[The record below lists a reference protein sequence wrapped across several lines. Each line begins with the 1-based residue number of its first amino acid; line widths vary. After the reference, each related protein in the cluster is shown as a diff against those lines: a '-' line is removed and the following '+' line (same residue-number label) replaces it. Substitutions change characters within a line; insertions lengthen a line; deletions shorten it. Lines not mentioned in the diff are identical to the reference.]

1 MRERPFPHIFFL
13 HRTGVL
19 SLPDFFS
26 LFLNIQTMKKICTA
40 TFAALLACTL
50 TYGGSFQLNLQGIRQ
65 TAMGGTGV
73 AWPWDASTIFYNP
86 GGLSRL
92 SGIQA
97 YGSLNLVN
105 PHVRFVQSPT
115 GGYTSST
122 QSNMSTPFGVYVGG
136 RLKKDSKWAAG
147 VGVYTPFGSSA
158 HWDND
163 WTGRFVVQKISLRS
177 VFIQPTVSYAVNDMI
192 SVGAGFIY
200 AFGGMNIDKA
210 LPLTDVHG
218 REAQAQLEGNANG
231 MGFNLGVQLKATE
244 QLQFGVSYRSKVKM
258 KVSDGTAL
266 FSLPSSVAG
275 NFPDGGTTAFS
286 TELPLPEILTLGV
299 GYRVINNLT
308 LQADVVVAG
317 WKTYDSL
324 IFDFNQN
331 TPALND
337 SREPRLY
344 NNTVAFRMGAHYKLG
359 EQVAVMAGGA
369 YDPTPTRNHLLSP
382 DAVDANRITLSC
394 GATYQPVTRLTI
406 MAALNYTTT
415 PRREATY
422 EPANLSGAYQIKSLL
437 PAFGISYNF

>member
-1 MRERPFPHIFFL
+1 
-13 HRTGVL
+13 
-19 SLPDFFS
+19 
-26 LFLNIQTMKKICTA
+26 
-40 TFAALLACTL
+40 
-50 TYGGSFQLNLQGIRQ
+50 
-65 TAMGGTGV
+65 
-73 AWPWDASTIFYNP
+73 
-86 GGLSRL
+86 
-92 SGIQA
+92 
-97 YGSLNLVN
+97 
-105 PHVRFVQSPT
+105 
-115 GGYTSST
+115 
-122 QSNMSTPFGVYVGG
+122 
-136 RLKKDSKWAAG
+136 
-147 VGVYTPFGSSA
+147 
-158 HWDND
+158 
-163 WTGRFVVQKISLRS
+163 
-177 VFIQPTVSYAVNDMI
+177 
-192 SVGAGFIY
+192 
-200 AFGGMNIDKA
+200 
-210 LPLTDVHG
+210 
-218 REAQAQLEGNANG
+218 
-231 MGFNLGVQLKATE
+231 VQLKATE

-344 NNTVAFRMGAHYKLG
+344 NNTVAFRMGAHYKLR

-422 EPANLSGAYQIKSLL
+422 EPANLSGAYQVKSLL